1 LLPYNFRD
9 AQALECIG
17 QAHRPSFGRSSR
29 FDMGCM
35 GSEQTRKTR
44 TGSEANS
51 VLGEG
56 QDRNSLRRQALAQA
70 RARMRYEPESSL
82 SIHKVHCGDCVTLMD
97 KMPAGSVGL
106 IVASPAYNL
115 LHSTGNGMKDG
126 FGGKWENAQLANG
139 CDSHNDAMPQD
150 EYLKWQRGCLTAMMQ
165 VLREDGAIF
174 YNHKWRVQDG
184 LLQDRSDIVKGF
196 PVRQITIWQRA
207 GGRIS
212 TPAISFRRM
221 KSFTESANRTSNWL
235 REPPQSAMF
244 GKSRRN
250 PTTLT
255 RLRFPWNW
263 RGVTSNPLPLR
274 SC

>member
-1 LLPYNFRD
+1 
-9 AQALECIG
+9 
-17 QAHRPSFGRSSR
+17 
-29 FDMGCM
+29 
-35 GSEQTRKTR
+35 
-44 TGSEANS
+44 
-51 VLGEG
+51 
-56 QDRNSLRRQALAQA
+56 
-70 RARMRYEPESSL
+70 
-82 SIHKVHCGDCVTLMD
+82 MD

-196 PVRQITIWQRA
+196 PVRQITI
-207 GGRIS
+207 
-212 TPAISFRRM
+212 
-221 KSFTESANRTSNWL
+221 
-235 REPPQSAMF
+235 
-244 GKSRRN
+244 
-250 PTTLT
+250 
-255 RLRFPWNW
+255 
-263 RGVTSNPLPLR
+263 
-274 SC
+274 